1 MGKSVS
7 RKLCRQTSQTRN
19 APVPSTCL
27 LEPQLRPVLLQLPW
41 VRQWKNKKRFLQHP
55 CNIPATVEMSF
66 GFTQLNVSVLAQT
79 FFLSYVIV
87 KDTVLFMWRPKA
99 FFPHSEVPKKWWI
112 RTLGW
117 FICFSHSLTVF
128 SISSTHCHSGKS
140 CRYQQQPWLTPWLS
154 QLLGTIFTVMQ
165 ILAYCLATSGYLGLV
180 PWLWRG
186 KMFDIIW
193 VNLTV
198 VALFVVIIN
207 TSV

>member
-1 MGKSVS
+1 MLLFPLRVC
-7 RKLCRQTSQTRN
+7 LSQSFTQCCCSCLESGSGGTRRGFCSIH
-19 APVPSTCL
+19 AIFLPLLKIPST
-27 LEPQLRPVLLQLPW
+27 
-41 VRQWKNKKRFLQHP
+41 
-55 CNIPATVEMSF
+55 VETSF

-99 FFPHSEVPKKWWI
+99 FFPHSKVPKKWWI

-117 FICFSHSLTVF
+117 FICFSRSLTVF

-198 VALFVVIIN
+198 VAFFVVIIN
-207 TSV
+207 TSI